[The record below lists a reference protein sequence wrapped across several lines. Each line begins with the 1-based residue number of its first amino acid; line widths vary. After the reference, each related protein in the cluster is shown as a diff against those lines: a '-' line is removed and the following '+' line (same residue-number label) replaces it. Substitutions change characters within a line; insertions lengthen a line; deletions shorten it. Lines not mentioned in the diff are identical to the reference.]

1 MHEIR
6 EIDRFTAADPSGEIV
21 TLIEFAEH
29 ADGKDGRKFV
39 ETADGQKC
47 NRVDERWFLLLKNGE
62 ALRRTFLDVE
72 GS

>member
-6 EIDRFTAADPSGEIV
+6 EIDRFTAADPSGELV

-47 NRVDERWFLLLKNGE
+47 NRVDEQWFLLLKGGKP
-62 ALRRTFLDVE
+62 LRRNSLNPAE
-72 GS
+72 